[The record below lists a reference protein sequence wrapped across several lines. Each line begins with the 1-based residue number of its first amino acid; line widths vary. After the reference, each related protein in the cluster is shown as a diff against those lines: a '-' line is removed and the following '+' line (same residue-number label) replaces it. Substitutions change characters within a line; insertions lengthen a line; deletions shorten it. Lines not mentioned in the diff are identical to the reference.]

1 MLMPN
6 VSVALCLGGCWKG
19 VGFTRTPWLWKAVI
33 GGNIVALAF
42 L

>member
-1 MLMPN
+1 MPS
-6 VSVALCLGGCWKG
+6 VSDALCLGGCWKG

-33 GGNIVALAF
+33 GDNIAALACR